1 MFIIVQ
7 EVITFNRSINLTM
20 ESTELEETT
29 TAVQKND
36 EKNEN
41 LYDNIIKR
49 LEPLSAIK
57 FAAYRVACKLR
68 ILQKYLK
75 LTYVDYNILVR
86 AFNTHQLHFG
96 VETSIIT
103 FENARKVLTAIY
115 QLISSYHFNESTMDE
130 IIDTLLR
137 LLCEILHIKMDE
149 DFDLNAFKI
158 ILFALSNAKL
168 PEKYRCMYKNIIDYF
183 SNRKKNR
190 FIKGFFR
197 QITSPNVIASQG
209 KLTELFEIL
218 LKLPNHF
225 DNVDSFHP
233 DNIPGCVQS
242 CLDHTHDGIIRED
255 IFVNWMGREPQT
267 LVWLP
272 TLHRLIA
279 TETVRHE
286 AQCDTCKAYP
296 VIGMRYRCLRC
307 FNYDLC
313 QTCFFTGDH
322 AKRHDGSHPIE
333 EYCKQVTPF
342 EDLKAFL
349 EFVKL
354 KVGKREL
361 RRKERY
367 LTIERSKSFSDT
379 QVSSSVNSSSQLM
392 TNGHHSLNRQEQSTK
407 KTQLQEIYRTFPN
420 NESNGTSL
428 PIITH
433 ENNEQKIPLI
443 GYDNVEI
450 EKEKKKISL
459 PLKQKLTDDE
469 PLLEKDQSLSPIK
482 SKKSTIQDNN
492 YVNVKQK
499 NISSSKRTQLPDD
512 DVPILMPKQ
521 HVPIKKSLLLKQHT
535 VELVHSE
542 HYQLPPNEQIDDDDS
557 YQPPLPPKQ
566 RNQNNTSRA
575 LVYDFIGS
583 ELQELRVALAQFDG
597 NSSSKVINK

>member
-1 MFIIVQ
+1 M
-7 EVITFNRSINLTM
+7 TT
-20 ESTELEETT
+20 TTDAEETNT
-29 TAVQKND
+29 TVETTD
-36 EKNEN
+36 EKEEK
-41 LYDNIIKR
+41 LYDTIIKR
-49 LEPLSAIK
+49 LEPLSSVK

-96 VETSIIT
+96 VETVKISY
-103 FENARKVLTAIY
+103 ENARKVLTGIY
-115 QLISSYHFNESTMDE
+115 QLISSYHFNESTMEE
-130 IIDTLLR
+130 IVETLLKF
-137 LLCEILHIKMDE
+137 LCDILHIE
-149 DFDLNAFKI
+149 ENQDFDHNSFKI

-168 PEKYRCMYKNIIDYF
+168 PEKYRC
-183 SNRKKNR
+183 
-190 FIKGFFR
+190 FFR
-197 QITSPNVIASQG
+197 QITSPNVIATQG

-218 LKLPNHF
+218 LKVPNHF

-242 CLDHTHDGIIRED
+242 CLDHTHDGLIRED
-255 IFVNWMGREPQT
+255 IFVNWMSREPQT

-286 AQCDTCKAYP
+286 ARCNTCKAYP

-322 AKRHDGSHPIE
+322 AKKHDGSHPIE

-361 RRKERY
+361 QRKERY
-367 LTIERSKSFSDT
+367 LTIERSKSFCDT
-379 QVSSSVNSSSQLM
+379 PITSSINSSSQLVI
-392 TNGHHSLNRQEQSTK
+392 NEHHSLKRPDQVPK
-407 KTQLQEIYRTFPN
+407 KVHLQDIYRSIPKSDT
-420 NESNGTSL
+420 NGTALS
-428 PIITH
+428 TDKH
-433 ENNEQKIPLI
+433 ESNNEQKIPLT
-443 GYDNVEI
+443 GYDNVPI
-450 EKEKKKISL
+450 EDEKKKTSNSI
-459 PLKQKLTDDE
+459 KKKLTKDE
-469 PLLEKDQSLSPIK
+469 PLLENDQLSSPTQTK
-482 SKKSTIQDNN
+482 NSSTIRNN
-492 YVNVKQK
+492 YVNVDSK
-499 NISSSKRTQLPDD
+499 NSSSPKRTSVQDD
-512 DVPILMPKQ
+512 EAPILMPKQ
-521 HVPIKKSLLLKQHT
+521 HIPMKKTLLNKQHKDEFIHT
-535 VELVHSE
+535 E
-542 HYQLPPNEQIDDDDS
+542 HYQFPPKDDDEE

-566 RNQNNTSRA
+566 RHQNNTSRA
-575 LVYDFIGS
+575 MVYDFIGS

-597 NSSSKVINK
+597 NSSIA

>member
-1 MFIIVQ
+1 M
-7 EVITFNRSINLTM
+7 T
-20 ESTELEETT
+20 STEIAETT
-29 TAVQKND
+29 TTVETND
-36 EKNEN
+36 EKYEN
-41 LYDNIIKR
+41 LYVKIVGR

-68 ILQKYLK
+68 VLQKYLK

-96 VETSIIT
+96 AEASVIT
-103 FENARKVLTAIY
+103 NENARKVLTAIY
-115 QLISSYHFNESTMDE
+115 QLISSYHFNESSMDE

-137 LLCEILHIKMDE
+137 FLCEILHIQLNA
-149 DFDLNAFKI
+149 DFDLNSFKI

-168 PEKYRCMYKNIIDYF
+168 PEKYRC
-183 SNRKKNR
+183 
-190 FIKGFFR
+190 FFR

-209 KLTELFEIL
+209 KLNELFEIL

-225 DNVDSFHP
+225 DNVDSFHA

-255 IFVNWMGREPQT
+255 IFVNWMSREPQT

-286 AQCDTCKAYP
+286 AQCDTCKIYP

-322 AKRHDGSHPIE
+322 AKKHDGTHPIE

-349 EFVKL
+349 EFIKL
-354 KVGKREL
+354 KIGKREL

-379 QVSSSVNSSSQLM
+379 QVNSLLNSSSQLM
-392 TNGHHSLNRQEQSTK
+392 TNGHHSLNRQEQSNK
-407 KTQLQEIYRTFPN
+407 KTQIKDIYRAIPKG
-420 NESNGTSL
+420 ESNGTSAL
-428 PIITH
+428 I
-433 ENNEQKIPLI
+433 NNHDHDDEETTPLT
-443 GYDNVEI
+443 GYDNYPI
-450 EKEKKKISL
+450 EPEKKKVSSQ
-459 PLKQKLTDDE
+459 LKKKLTDGE
-469 PLLEKDQSLSPIK
+469 PLLEKDRSLSPIK
-482 SKKSTIQDNN
+482 PKKSTNQDTN
-492 YVNVKQK
+492 YVNLKQK
-499 NISSSKRTQLPDD
+499 KISSLKHTQIPDD
-512 DVPILMPKQ
+512 DAPILMPKQ
-521 HVPIKKSLLLKQHT
+521 HTPVKKLTLIKQQKIETIES
-535 VELVHSE
+535 EL
-542 HYQLPPNEQIDDDDS
+542 YQLPPNDRDDN

-566 RNQNNTSRA
+566 RQQNNTSHA

-597 NSSSKVINK
+597 NSSIA

>member
-1 MFIIVQ
+1 M
-7 EVITFNRSINLTM
+7 T
-20 ESTELEETT
+20 STEIAETST
-29 TAVQKND
+29 TVETNG
-36 EKNEN
+36 EKYEN
-41 LYDNIIKR
+41 LYDKIVGR

-68 ILQKYLK
+68 VLQKYLK

-96 VETSIIT
+96 VEASVIT
-103 FENARKVLTAIY
+103 NENARKVLTAIY
-115 QLISSYHFNESTMDE
+115 QLISSYHFNESSMDE

-137 LLCEILHIKMDE
+137 FLCEILHIQLNE
-149 DFDLNAFKI
+149 DFDLNSFKI

-168 PEKYRCMYKNIIDYF
+168 PEKYRC
-183 SNRKKNR
+183 
-190 FIKGFFR
+190 FFR

-209 KLTELFEIL
+209 KLNELFEIL

-225 DNVDSFHP
+225 DNVDSFHA

-255 IFVNWMGREPQT
+255 IFVNWMSREPQT

-322 AKRHDGSHPIE
+322 ARKHDGTHPIE

-349 EFVKL
+349 EFIKL

-379 QVSSSVNSSSQLM
+379 QVNSSLNSSSHLM
-392 TNGHHSLNRQEQSTK
+392 TNGHHSLNRQEQSNK
-407 KTQLQEIYRTFPN
+407 KAQIKDIYRATPKG
-420 NESNGTSL
+420 ESNGTSAL
-428 PIITH
+428 I
-433 ENNEQKIPLI
+433 NNRDNDDEETMPLT
-443 GYDNVEI
+443 GYDNYPI
-450 EKEKKKISL
+450 EPEKKKISSQ
-459 PLKQKLTDDE
+459 LKKKLTDDE
-469 PLLEKDQSLSPIK
+469 PLLEKHRSLSPIK
-482 SKKSTIQDNN
+482 PKKSTNQDIN
-492 YVNVKQK
+492 YVNLKQK
-499 NISSSKRTQLPDD
+499 KISSLKHTQIPDD
-512 DVPILMPKQ
+512 DAPILMPKQ
-521 HVPIKKSLLLKQHT
+521 HTPIKKLALIKQQKLET
-535 VELVHSE
+535 IESEL
-542 HYQLPPNEQIDDDDS
+542 YQLPPNDHDDN

-566 RNQNNTSRA
+566 RQQNNTSRA

-597 NSSSKVINK
+597 NPSIA

>member
-1 MFIIVQ
+1 MTNTQ
-7 EVITFNRSINLTM
+7 
-20 ESTELEETT
+20 LEETT
-29 TAVQKND
+29 TTVQTND
-36 EKNEN
+36 EKDEK
-41 LYDNIIKR
+41 LYDKIIKR

-103 FENARKVLTAIY
+103 YENARKVLTAIY

-130 IIDTLLR
+130 VIDTLLR
-137 LLCEILHIKMDE
+137 LLCEILHIKIDE

-168 PEKYRCMYKNIIDYF
+168 PEKYRC
-183 SNRKKNR
+183 
-190 FIKGFFR
+190 FFR

-209 KLTELFEIL
+209 KLNELFEIL

-286 AQCDTCKAYP
+286 AQCNTCKAYP

-407 KTQLQEIYRTFPN
+407 KAQLQEIYRTIPKS
-420 NESNGTSL
+420 ESNETSL
-428 PIITH
+428 PINTH

-450 EKEKKKISL
+450 EQEKKKISS
-459 PLKQKLTDDE
+459 PSKKKKFTEDE
-469 PLLEKDQSLSPIK
+469 PLLEKDQSSSPIK

-499 NISSSKRTQLPDD
+499 KNSSSKQTELPDD
-512 DVPILMPKQ
+512 DAPILMPKQ
-521 HVPIKKSLLLKQHT
+521 HVPIKKSLLIKQHT
-535 VELVHSE
+535 IELVHSE
-542 HYQLPPNEQIDDDDS
+542 HYQLPPNEQIDDDDN

-566 RNQNNTSRA
+566 RHQNNTSRA

-597 NSSSKVINK
+597 NSSCKFINK